1 MSPRTLASSVVCRTR
16 APTQKSQR
24 VTNRATIAPA
34 ASTAASL
41 SQIPP
46 LARGFG
52 AAMTSLSATRLSAAG
67 LSAAG
72 LMSDPGC
79 ASTMP
84 FRSLST
90 DHPCALHAGG
100 IEEIDGVVALAAIG
114 IIRRRDRRPSLRPLE
129 EGAEIVDVAAPRQ
142 SRVAPFDFARR
153 RDYIIAARPPKQSY
167 GGVSVGR
174 IRIMSPG
181 IIMSPELL
189 QRAPL
194 VS

>member
-52 AAMTSLSATRLSAAG
+52 AAMTPLSATRLSAAG

-90 DHPCALHAGG
+90 DRPCALHAGR
-100 IEEIDGVVALAAIG
+100 IEEIDGIVALAAIG

-142 SRVAPFDFARR
+142 SRVARR
-153 RDYIIAARPPKQSY
+153 ALRFCPTPRLHHRCPPAKA
-167 GGVSVGR
+167 VVWGR
-174 IRIMSPG
+174 IGRSNSYYVP
-181 IIMSPELL
+181 
-189 QRAPL
+189 RNY
-194 VS
+194 

>member
-52 AAMTSLSATRLSAAG
+52 AAMTPLSTTRLSAAGLSAAG

-114 IIRRRDRRPSLRPLE
+114 IIRRRDRRPALWPPE
-129 EGAEIVDVAAPRQ
+129 EGAEIGRGAAP
-142 SRVAPFDFARR
+142 
-153 RDYIIAARPPKQSY
+153 
-167 GGVSVGR
+167 
-174 IRIMSPG
+174 
-181 IIMSPELL
+181 
-189 QRAPL
+189 
-194 VS
+194 